1 MQKNPLR
8 LTLIMSLKYTALLAL
23 DLEQKTKK
31 QKMGEGRHR
40 RCKLGLQVTVSEWEK
55 IQKVKRSFVESGI

>member
-1 MQKNPLR
+1 
-8 LTLIMSLKYTALLAL
+8 MSLKYTALLAL